1 MRRSQFIKIAALY
14 YIKPKEHKR
23 VMERL
28 SAEELLEYR
37 LLEMFWLQEQELARS
52 EGCLH

>member
-1 MRRSQFIKIAALY
+1 MKRSQFIKIAALY
-14 YIKPKEHKR
+14 YIKPKEHER

-37 LLEMFWLQEQELARS
+37 LLSMFWLQEQELVRK
-52 EGCLH
+52 EGWLN